1 MMAAPSAPAP
11 LVDVDELVELVATFL
26 VELIAAFLTSSPLG
40 FDERSA
46 PPSAQFSWP
55 SRRSIRP

>member
-1 MMAAPSAPAP
+1 MIAAPSAPAP
-11 LVDVDELVELVATFL
+11 VVDVDELVELVATLL
-26 VELIAAFLTSSPLG
+26 VELIATFLVSSLLG

-46 PPSAQFSWP
+46 PSTIRFSWP